1 MKQYLLSMYQP
12 DGPIPPPEILEK
24 VMRDL
29 DTMNQEIKDAGSWV
43 FSGGLHPPSTATVT
57 RFNDGDVLTTDGPF
71 AEGKEY
77 LGGFWIINAP
87 DLDSALGWSRRIT
100 EITTL
105 PMEVRPF
112 QDRTEG

>member
-12 DGPIPPPEILEK
+12 DGPIPPPEVLEK

-29 DTMNQEIKDAGSWV
+29 DAMNQEIKDAGSWV
-43 FSGGLHPPSTATVT
+43 FSGGLYPPSTATVT
-57 RFNDGDVLTTDGPF
+57 RFSDGDVLTTDGPF
-71 AEGKEY
+71 AEGKEH
-77 LGGFWIINAP
+77 LGGLWIIKAA
-87 DLDSALGWSRRIT
+87 DLDAALGWSRRIT
-100 EITTL
+100 SITTL